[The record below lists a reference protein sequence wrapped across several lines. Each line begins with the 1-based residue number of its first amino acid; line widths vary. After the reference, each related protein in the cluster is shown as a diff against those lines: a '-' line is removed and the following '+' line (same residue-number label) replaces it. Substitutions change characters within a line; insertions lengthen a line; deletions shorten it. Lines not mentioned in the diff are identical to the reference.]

1 MMEIKQNTS
10 MDFNDLMSTSKSDV
24 NTSVNDGDSVMTDL
38 TLNNLENHLITTA
51 SEKSSPIT
59 EDRKSVVIGIDND
72 LDVPVSAELED
83 VLLAGDD
90 VVSSSDNIGATVV
103 APNPTIVNRDK
114 LDSLTSI
121 ISSTNDERN
130 VGDDLDTLLSKIND
144 IVQDD
149 PVKNAELKEQGE
161 EDKLSTEKIILS
173 IEKENHVEKSDS
185 TTEKPEIFANKKD
198 KEIIEEIDT
207 KTKYKLEIEI
217 DKSKAVEEV
226 ISQTGKI
233 EIVIGPPSENLI
245 KSTEKS
251 QKNLSLVE
259 EIVETSE
266 EAAVASSSSTID
278 EVPMKKNLTL
288 SQDIS
293 DNSVVRSDKSPLIT
307 TKDFTAIEENSAAEK
322 KTTPEII
329 KENKTE
335 EEQKIIEDT
344 ETSVGK
350 AESAVISTGESN
362 KDAAKGNTKETV
374 EVNCAEKDGKMPT
387 LCLDDDELQC
397 HQPKEAQAEQSELK
411 TEGEEKRKKA
421 PSDNVAQ
428 KEPSVSKPG
437 LEGSDDEIEFFVEKS
452 DESLMETDDLSTT
465 EGKKSLQP
473 EKTVGKGQDK
483 SETLTEISI
492 TTNEKDTISNCKENV
507 EDVVVL
513 DDEEEDDETNKVKTM
528 KDGEMKSKPTLDPI
542 VTGTMKD
549 LSEEN
554 KTLNQEPSDQS
565 KPSLQPDNSDNARD
579 DFNSE
584 KSVEEKCSTPVAEA
598 DEMASNCSS
607 SSNLLQEAKPVEGAS
622 EDPSLAEAD
631 NENEDDD
638 DNEDNDADLEIV
650 ETELKVEGG
659 EERNEDEPASKRTRL
674 NQENEESTNT
684 ESLNAE
690 RLESTETQDEDKTAA
705 KTQPEKEEQTAVNSK
720 EEKMEGS
727 VVAVKR
733 SHDVIEIEGDD
744 VPENLDQCKKFKR
757 AETPPKQEPISS
769 PATNEEKSSVKLSG
783 SLKFVPS
790 DTPIPLYPPPIFDEA
805 VNSKEYKLSLD
816 FYKKFHKSF
825 NKMTKQDLEELVLQK
840 LVEAIIH
847 KSEFADMRDLV
858 EKQEKIICSQRNKLT
873 ELTKQFRDLEMV
885 HSRVVK
891 DIEQRNSQFIMPV
904 KITRAVGLQVYIPN
918 KKPLAETGGSSTQC
932 SPQRPQ
938 GPLAQQLVTPQRPIA
953 HNVSGSESLS
963 ASSSRINNIMPTAV
977 VPVNVRRGCVQKIT
991 PTRPMNSAAASSTPN
1006 SSNSVVYRTNSL
1018 STTANQL
1025 AQPRILNK
1033 NIGSNASATVNSG
1046 GGTVGGNATMQR
1058 SQFSVPARDPQRQQL
1073 QQQPPQLIR
1082 TVTPA
1087 SGQRAST
1094 PNVNTQSKPLGTDIM
1109 QRRSDIMVAAN
1120 NNNNATTSATPLV
1133 VMENYLSS
1141 INHLSGT
1148 NTSVSITPAKPK
1160 EKAVIDLTDED
1171 EAPSAPPASVSTG
1184 SAVISTTSQRRSL
1197 PSQSNFNTPM
1207 PYSRPAPPLAR
1218 VTPSN
1223 QIAANKLRAIAPMPN
1238 AKNSIYSGL
1247 SAPSGTSITRLNMSA
1262 NSPAQQRLKYSHP
1275 APLPTTP
1282 PQNFNPS
1289 WKLPPP
1295 RPTIRISNL
1304 DNGIVI
1310 SWTME
1315 ESLDHYDDCV
1325 SYQIYA
1331 YQETA
1336 GPPSVDSWRHVGD
1349 VKAMLL
1355 PMAVTLTQFQE
1366 GQRYYF
1372 AVRAVDCH
1380 QRYGPFSLPKT
1391 WS

>member
-1 MMEIKQNTS
+1 MMEVKQNTS

-38 TLNNLENHLITTA
+38 TLNNLENHLIATA

-59 EDRKSVVIGIDND
+59 DDVVSSLIGIDND

-90 VVSSSDNIGATVV
+90 VVSSSDNIGAAVV
-103 APNPTIVNRDK
+103 AANPTIVNSDK

-161 EDKLSTEKIILS
+161 EEKRSTEKIILS
-173 IEKENHVEKSDS
+173 IEKENHVEKSI
-185 TTEKPEIFANKKD
+185 TVKPEIFANKKD
-198 KEIIEEIDT
+198 KEIIQEIDT

-217 DKSKAVEEV
+217 DKAQRVEEV
-226 ISQTGKI
+226 ISQTGEI
-233 EIVIGPPSENLI
+233 EVVNGPPSENLI
-245 KSTEKS
+245 KSPEQS
-251 QKNLSLVE
+251 QKNLTLLD
-259 EIVETSE
+259 EIVETTE
-266 EAAVASSSSTID
+266 EAVVASSSSLID
-278 EVPMKKNLTL
+278 EVATKENLTL
-288 SQDIS
+288 AQDKS
-293 DNSVVRSDKSPLIT
+293 NDNSVVRIDKSPLNT
-307 TKDFTAIEENSAAEK
+307 TKDLTVIEENSAAEK
-322 KTTPEII
+322 KPPPEII

-335 EEQKIIEDT
+335 EGQKVTKDI

-350 AESAVISTGESN
+350 AESAVIITVESN
-362 KDAAKGNTKETV
+362 KDAAKENTKETV
-374 EVNCAEKDGKMPT
+374 EVNCDEKDGKMPA
-387 LCLDDDELQC
+387 LCLDDELQC
-397 HQPKEAQAEQSELK
+397 HQPKETQAEQQEFK
-411 TEGEEKRKKA
+411 TEGEKNRKKA
-421 PSDNVAQ
+421 PPDNVAQ
-428 KEPSVSKPG
+428 KEPSVNKTDH
-437 LEGSDDEIEFFVEKS
+437 EGSDDEIEFFVEKS
-452 DESLMETDDLSTT
+452 DESLIETDDVSTT

-473 EKTVGKGQDK
+473 EKTVGKDQDK
-483 SETLTEISI
+483 SETLTEIS
-492 TTNEKDTISNCKENV
+492 TNEKISNCNENV

-513 DDEEEDDETNKVKTM
+513 DDEEEEDETNKDKTV
-528 KDGEMKSKPTLDPI
+528 KDGEVKSKQTLDP
-542 VTGTMKD
+542 VVAGTTKNS
-549 LSEEN
+549 SEEN
-554 KTLNQEPSDQS
+554 KTLNQEPNDQS
-565 KPSLQPDNSDNARD
+565 KTSLQPDNSDNARD

-584 KSVEEKCSTPVAEA
+584 KSVEEKCSTTVADA
-598 DEMASNCSS
+598 DEITSNCSS

-638 DNEDNDADLEIV
+638 DNDDNDADLEIV

-659 EERNEDEPASKRTRL
+659 EERNEDEPASKRVRL

-684 ESLNAE
+684 ESLSAE
-690 RLESTETQDEDKTAA
+690 RLESTETQDEDKTAT
-705 KTQPEKEEQTAVNSK
+705 KTEPEKEPIAVNPK
-720 EEKMEGS
+720 EEKVEGS
-727 VVAVKR
+727 IVAVKR

-769 PATNEEKSSVKLSG
+769 PAMSEEKSSVKLSG

-790 DTPIPLYPPPIFDEA
+790 DTPIPLYPPPIFDET

-918 KKPLAETGGSSTQC
+918 KKPLAETGSSSTQI

-991 PTRPMNSAAASSTPN
+991 PTRPINSAAASSTSN
-1006 SSNSVVYRTNSL
+1006 ATNSVVYRTNSL

-1033 NIGSNASATVNSG
+1033 NIGSNASATVNPG
-1046 GGTVGGNATMQR
+1046 GGTVGGNATMPR

-1082 TVTPA
+1082 TVPPA

-1094 PNVNTQSKPLGTDIM
+1094 PNVNTQSKPLGADIM
-1109 QRRSDIMVAAN
+1109 QRRSDIMVAPN
-1120 NNNNATTSATPLV
+1120 NNSNATTSATPLV

-1171 EAPSAPPASVSTG
+1171 EAPTAPPASVPTG

-1223 QIAANKLRAIAPMPN
+1223 QIAANKLRAIAPMPT